1 MAPLLSSDLRLTG
14 PRYVWL
20 HIVHIYLVLV
30 LVTVQY
36 STVQYSTVQYSTVL
50 VLVNVLKV
58 VQLQHNLL
66 AYLLWLKKVI
76 LQTSLSSLSAL
87 NTHFTEHIHSLE
99 LSTKFLQNSDYP
111 FEDAYLHFHT
121 SLPTR
126 RQKFGWPSVKLI
138 PYEQL
143 AKILT
148 IHPWMYI

>member
-30 LVTVQY
+30 LV
-36 STVQYSTVQYSTVL
+36 TVQYSTVQYSTVL

-99 LSTKFLQNSDYP
+99 LSTKFLQIRIILLKTRTCIFTLHCPPEIWMTIRKVNPIWTVSKDTYHP
-111 FEDAYLHFHT
+111 SMNVYL
-121 SLPTR
+121 
-126 RQKFGWPSVKLI
+126 
-138 PYEQL
+138 
-143 AKILT
+143 A
-148 IHPWMYI
+148 